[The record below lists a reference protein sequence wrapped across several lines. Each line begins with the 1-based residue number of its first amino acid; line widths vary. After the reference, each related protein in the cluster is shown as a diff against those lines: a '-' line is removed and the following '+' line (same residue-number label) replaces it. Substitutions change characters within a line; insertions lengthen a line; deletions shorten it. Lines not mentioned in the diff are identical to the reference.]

1 MRGML
6 DAGRGKF
13 YVAGMRAW
21 ICAMMVCVTVLGLG
35 LGGCSTTNDRG
46 VNISRSTDLF
56 GAATGQPA
64 SAGAAIGEEKSAA
77 GAKS

>member
-1 MRGML
+1 M
-6 DAGRGKF
+6 A
-13 YVAGMRAW
+13 A
-21 ICAMMVCVTVLGLG
+21 CVMVLGVA
-35 LGGCSTTNDRG
+35 GCSTTNDRG

-64 SAGAAIGEEKSAA
+64 GAAAVNEDKTAAA

>member
-1 MRGML
+1 MACVMALG
-6 DAGRGKF
+6 
-13 YVAGMRAW
+13 VA
-21 ICAMMVCVTVLGLG
+21 
-35 LGGCSTTNDRG
+35 GCSTTNDRG

-64 SAGAAIGEEKSAA
+64 SAGAAIGEDKTAA